1 MPKELECGK
10 ESISTR
16 GELSCIPTTLVL
28 LVRNS
33 FLDCCSHLSNISFPT
48 FHSLFVL
55 GQVVSALSELGQQ
68 QSGSSSS
75 SNAHIPYRDSK
86 LTRLLQDSLGGNS
99 RTVMVACVSP
109 AESNV
114 EESINTLRYAERAR
128 NIKNNA
134 TRNVIDRAMSPAEA
148 AALRREN
155 QMLKLQLLQ
164 AQMSNSSTP
173 GTRMPATVGVNGAL
187 AAAHG
192 GGDDFAGN
200 SLLNGIDVEKLE
212 IVTRLRA
219 NITSMETKVAQLE
232 QRSVSSAED
241 ALSASFKADKWRQR
255 YESLTATLAAK
266 GIDLPE
272 EVQNAC
278 TAPNSNGDESETLI
292 SQLRRE
298 LSDLK
303 EQLRDSQTDAEVA
316 RAMAA
321 AVIAGDGDLTA
332 AEHLVLA
339 GDETLVSGG
348 SGNNCDI
355 TGAKTDN
362 ENDDGSNEHTKLSEL
377 VAVDGEIGR
386 KEELMDAMTK
396 ERECMDALKGHF
408 QSALKRL
415 QEEVD
420 ALSSERESLLKKV
433 GGGGG
438 SGSIAGKKR
447 GPGGI
452 SVSARSDDDE
462 SPERKRMR
470 ARIAELEDRIKT
482 LKKKSAEHTK
492 SIRMREAAERKCSQ
506 LAAEI
511 TADKRRRAG
520 LQKELKELSTQ
531 RRQEKKVAQQQA
543 ARMLRD
549 SQKMKSELQKVK
561 DQAARQNAVLR
572 RKAAEAVS
580 KQKQAEEK
588 QKKRNN
594 AAAIRSARVTNNNSV
609 GLQRKEELT
618 NWLEKEI
625 GAAISISEIQ
635 DQIEEQT
642 DLIQAATMRKNEMAK
657 SKRHES
663 AAALQSLEIEIGTR
677 KSVIDQLEKNLEEVY
692 KSVLGNNA
700 KATTNAAV
708 SSSSSCFVDV
718 STWQGLTRQEMR
730 LIHTNTFSRLVD
742 VSKESATLRAQA
754 RNSHKLAV
762 NKAISEE
769 RKRVNEVIM
778 RLKMDHS
785 EAMMTLL
792 ESTKE
797 SVQHQLRQD
806 LTAIGIGEDG
816 LDETTKA
823 SIDAMLASYLSGCER
838 VGQTVK
844 NDLNDVREKHDSMKA
859 FVDQVAKGIIAK
871 NEASALLYN
880 SVKKD
885 KKKAAKKK
893 SSPSPEEESDFDIF
907 EDDDDD
913 DAGAYSDDSDWSP
926 DTPAPK
932 RKKKKTESS
941 KPRDSFSDDDEE
953 HQLAG

>member
-1 MPKELECGK
+1 
-10 ESISTR
+10 
-16 GELSCIPTTLVL
+16 
-28 LVRNS
+28 
-33 FLDCCSHLSNISFPT
+33 
-48 FHSLFVL
+48 
-55 GQVVSALSELGQQ
+55 
-68 QSGSSSS
+68 
-75 SNAHIPYRDSK
+75 
-86 LTRLLQDSLGGNS
+86 
-99 RTVMVACVSP
+99 MVACVSP

-114 EESINTLRYAERAR
+114 EESTNTLRYAERAR

-164 AQMSNSSTP
+164 AQMANASTP
-173 GTRMPATVGVNGAL
+173 GGAMISGTSGMPA
-187 AAAHG
+187 AAG
-192 GGDDFAGN
+192 GGGAVVGQGGDKFTES
-200 SLLNGIDVEKLE
+200 SLLNGINVEKLE

-219 NITSMETKVAQLE
+219 NITSMETKVSQLE

-241 ALSASFKADKWRQR
+241 ALIASFKADKWRQR
-255 YESLTATLAAK
+255 YENLTATLAAK

-272 EVQNAC
+272 EVKNAC
-278 TAPNSNGDESETLI
+278 TAPSSNGDESETLVM
-292 SQLRRE
+292 QLRRE
-298 LSDLK
+298 LADLK

-321 AVIAGDGDLTA
+321 AVIAGEGDLTA
-332 AEHLVLA
+332 VEHLALA
-339 GDETLVSGG
+339 GDEALVSGEN
-348 SGNNCDI
+348 GNKCDI
-355 TGAKTDN
+355 TAANDDN
-362 ENDDGSNEHTKLSEL
+362 ENDDGSSEHTNKLSAEL
-377 VAVDGEIGR
+377 VAVDDEIGR
-386 KEELMDAMTK
+386 KEELMGQMAK

-408 QSALKRL
+408 QSALRRL

-420 ALSSERESLLKKV
+420 VLSSERESLLKKV
-433 GGGGG
+433 GSSG
-438 SGSIAGKKR
+438 SGSVTGKKR
-447 GPGGI
+447 GPGG
-452 SVSARSDDDE
+452 VVAPARSDHDE
-462 SPERKRMR
+462 SPEQKRMR

-482 LKKKSAEHTK
+482 LKKKTAEHTK

-511 TADKRRRAG
+511 AADKRRRAG

-531 RRQEKKVAQQQA
+531 RRQEKKAAQQQA

-588 QKKRNN
+588 QKKRNS
-594 AAAIRSARVTNNNSV
+594 AAAVRSARVTTNSI
-609 GLQRKEELT
+609 GLQRREELT

-625 GAAISISEIQ
+625 GAATTVADIRK
-635 DQIEEQT
+635 QIEEQT
-642 DLIQAATMRKNEMAK
+642 DLIQEATMRKNEMAK

-700 KATTNAAV
+700 KAPTSAATTAT
-708 SSSSSCFVDV
+708 SSSSSSSSTSCFIDT

-742 VSKESATLRAQA
+742 LSREIATLRANAKDSQ
-754 RNSHKLAV
+754 KLAV
-762 NKAISEE
+762 SKAISEE
-769 RKRVNEVIM
+769 RKRSDAAIM

-785 EAMMTLL
+785 SAMMTLL

-816 LDETTKA
+816 LDESTKA

-838 VGQTVK
+838 VGQSVK

-871 NEASALLYN
+871 NEASALLD
-880 SVKKD
+880 KKEEKK
-885 KKKAAKKK
+885 KKKATKK
-893 SSPSPEEESDFDIF
+893 SLPSPEEDSDFDLF
-907 EDDDDD
+907 DDDDD
-913 DAGAYSDDSDWSP
+913 DAGAYEDSDDSDWSP

-932 RKKKKTESS
+932 RKKKKTETS
-941 KPRDSFSDDDEE
+941 KSRDSFSDDDEE

>member
-1 MPKELECGK
+1 
-10 ESISTR
+10 
-16 GELSCIPTTLVL
+16 
-28 LVRNS
+28 
-33 FLDCCSHLSNISFPT
+33 
-48 FHSLFVL
+48 
-55 GQVVSALSELGQQ
+55 
-68 QSGSSSS
+68 
-75 SNAHIPYRDSK
+75 
-86 LTRLLQDSLGGNS
+86 
-99 RTVMVACVSP
+99 MVACVSP

-114 EESINTLRYAERAR
+114 EEGINTLRYAERAR

-164 AQMSNSSTP
+164 AQMSNSSFSGGATLLA
-173 GTRMPATVGVNGAL
+173 GTRMPAKVGVNGTL

-192 GGDDFAGN
+192 GGDDFTGN

-219 NITSMETKVAQLE
+219 NITSMETKVSQLE

-241 ALSASFKADKWRQR
+241 ALTASFKADKWRQR

-278 TAPNSNGDESETLI
+278 TAPNSNGDESETLAM
-292 SQLRRE
+292 QLRRE

-303 EQLRDSQTDAEVA
+303 EQLRDSQIDAEVA
-316 RAMAA
+316 RAMATA
-321 AVIAGDGDLTA
+321 IIAGDGDLTA
-332 AEHLVLA
+332 AEHLALA
-339 GDETLVSGG
+339 GDEALVSGG
-348 SGNNCDI
+348 SGNNRDN
-355 TGAKTDN
+355 TGAKNDN
-362 ENDDGSNEHTKLSEL
+362 ENDDGSNEHTTKLSEL

-386 KEELMDAMTK
+386 KEELMNAMTK

-408 QSALKRL
+408 QSALLRL

-438 SGSIAGKKR
+438 GSIAGKKR
-447 GPGGI
+447 GPGGVT
-452 SVSARSDDDE
+452 VSARSEDDDE

-482 LKKKSAEHTK
+482 LKKKSTEHTK

-511 TADKRRRAG
+511 AADKRRRAG

-588 QKKRNN
+588 QKKRNS

-625 GAAISISEIQ
+625 GAAISITEIQ

-642 DLIQAATMRKNEMAK
+642 DLIQEATMRKNKMAK
-657 SKRHES
+657 SKGHES
-663 AAALQSLEIEIGTR
+663 TAALQSLEIEIGTR

-730 LIHTNTFSRLVD
+730 LIHTNTFLRLVD

-754 RNSHKLAV
+754 RDSHKLAV
-762 NKAISEE
+762 SKAISEE
-769 RKRVNEVIM
+769 RKRADEAIM

-785 EAMMTLL
+785 AAMMTLL

-823 SIDAMLASYLSGCER
+823 SIDAMMVSYLSGCER

-871 NEASALLYN
+871 NEASALLDK
-880 SVKKD
+880 SAKKD

-893 SSPSPEEESDFDIF
+893 PSPSPEEESDFDLF

-913 DAGAYSDDSDWSP
+913 DAGAYEDSDDSDWSP

-932 RKKKKTESS
+932 RKKKKTENS

>member
-1 MPKELECGK
+1 
-10 ESISTR
+10 
-16 GELSCIPTTLVL
+16 
-28 LVRNS
+28 
-33 FLDCCSHLSNISFPT
+33 
-48 FHSLFVL
+48 
-55 GQVVSALSELGQQ
+55 
-68 QSGSSSS
+68 
-75 SNAHIPYRDSK
+75 
-86 LTRLLQDSLGGNS
+86 
-99 RTVMVACVSP
+99 MVACVSP

-164 AQMSNSSTP
+164 AQMANSSTP
-173 GTRMPATVGVNGAL
+173 GGAMILGARMPATVGGNGAL

-192 GGDDFAGN
+192 GDDFTGN

-232 QRSVSSAED
+232 QRNVSSAED
-241 ALSASFKADKWRQR
+241 ALTASFKADKWRQR

-278 TAPNSNGDESETLI
+278 TAPNSNRDESETLVV
-292 SQLRRE
+292 QLRRE

-321 AVIAGDGDLTA
+321 AIIAGDGDLTT
-332 AEHLVLA
+332 AEHLALA
-339 GDETLVSGG
+339 GDEALVSGG
-348 SGNNCDI
+348 SGNKCDI
-355 TGAKTDN
+355 TAAQNDN
-362 ENDDGSNEHTKLSEL
+362 ENDDGSNEHTNKLSEL

-408 QSALKRL
+408 QSALLRL

-420 ALSSERESLLKKV
+420 ALSSERESLLRKV

-438 SGSIAGKKR
+438 SSITGKKR
-447 GPGGI
+447 GPGGGI
-452 SVSARSDDDE
+452 APAQSNDDE
-462 SPERKRMR
+462 NPERKRMR

-511 TADKRRRAG
+511 AADKRRRAG

-543 ARMLRD
+543 TRMLRD

-588 QKKRNN
+588 QKKRNS
-594 AAAIRSARVTNNNSV
+594 AAAIRSARLTNTNSV

-618 NWLEKEI
+618 SWLEKEI
-625 GAAISISEIQ
+625 GAAISISDIQ

-642 DLIQAATMRKNEMAK
+642 DLIQEATMRKKEMVK

-663 AAALQSLEIEIGTR
+663 AAAIQSLEIEIGTR

-730 LIHTNTFSRLVD
+730 LIETNTFLRLVD
-742 VSKESATLRAQA
+742 VSKESATLRAKA
-754 RNSHKLAV
+754 KDSHKLAV
-762 NKAISEE
+762 TKAVSEE
-769 RKRVNEVIM
+769 RKRAEKAIM

-844 NDLNDVREKHDSMKA
+844 NDLNDVREKHDNMKA

-871 NEASALLYN
+871 NEASALLDKK
-880 SVKKD
+880 SAKKD
-885 KKKAAKKK
+885 KKKP
-893 SSPSPEEESDFDIF
+893 SPSPEEESDFDLF

-913 DAGAYSDDSDWSP
+913 DAGAYEDSDDSDWSP

-941 KPRDSFSDDDEE
+941 KPRDSFSDEDEE